1 MDCWVDLQNPTV
13 LDQFFHGGPGGG
25 HADLGDFVGVHP
37 DFASSAFEDAC
48 CESLL

>member
-1 MDCWVDLQNPTV
+1 MDGGVDLEDPAV
-13 LDQFFHGGPGGG
+13 LDQFFDGGTRGG

-37 DFASSAFEDAC
+37 DFASSAFEDAS